1 MIFCDV
7 GMSCASDPIVWME
20 LNFMNTQL
28 DRNSQSS
35 LERNPSSVR
44 ALVASDKH
52 AIHVLLLFTLSGLL
66 YVTAAVFTT
75 MLTYHAMRDVF
86 LALTIVLF
94 AGMVT
99 GVTLF
104 FVSYKPQPRGANT
117 R

>member
-1 MIFCDV
+1 MFDDL
-7 GMSCASDPIVWME
+7 GMGCALHRNCLEEANS
-20 LNFMNTQL
+20 MNTQL
-28 DRNSQSS
+28 DRNSQPS
-35 LERNPSSVR
+35 LGHNPSSVR
-44 ALVASDKH
+44 ALVVSDRH
-52 AIHVLLLFTLSGLL
+52 AIHVLLFFTLSGLL

-75 MLTYHAMRDVF
+75 MLTYHVLRDIF

>member
-1 MIFCDV
+1 
-7 GMSCASDPIVWME
+7 
-20 LNFMNTQL
+20 MNTQL
-28 DRNSQSS
+28 DRNSQSVG
-35 LERNPSSVR
+35 RHNPLSVR
-44 ALVASDKH
+44 ALAAADKH
-52 AIHVLLLFTLSGLL
+52 AIHLLLFFTLSGLL

-75 MLTYHAMRDVF
+75 MLTYHALRDIF

-104 FVSYKPQPRGANT
+104 FVSYKPQPRSADP

>member
-1 MIFCDV
+1 MFDEL
-7 GMSCASDPIVWME
+7 GMGCALHRNCLKG
-20 LNFMNTQL
+20 LNSMNTQL
-28 DRNSQSS
+28 DRNSQSN
-35 LERNPSSVR
+35 LGHNPSSVR
-44 ALVASDKH
+44 ALVASDRH
-52 AIHVLLLFTLSGLL
+52 AIQVLLFFTLSGLL

-75 MLTYHAMRDVF
+75 MLTYNVLRDVF

-104 FVSYKPQPRGANT
+104 FVSYKPQPRGVNA